1 MSDPEPDDQPAC
13 KRRRGFGAAATLSK
27 PFKSPLRTRGV
38 PIVPLSL
45 SDMTRDPKFEPEPA
59 HHSTSFTAD
68 PEPLTTARDLSIQDR
83 LVVTTRSVY
92 LDSELLGLQKKY
104 RTLFA
109 QRTTQEKALETARQ
123 ALRIESSGTDIDLE
137 MSIDKWRL
145 VSQEAAEE
153 VFTGARERVARMGGV
168 KAWRQRC
175 KQDAPRWDGFQAQ
188 DQGNKYDEDMEIH
201 PDCPDHRLEKSNGT
215 ATQDDDTD
223 EVQIMFFGFR
233 ARANWPQEFTME
245 FMLKTLNIEHKTIG
259 FDAIMGKWARK

>member
-45 SDMTRDPKFEPEPA
+45 SDMTQDPKFEPEPA
-59 HHSTSFTAD
+59 QDSTSRTAD
-68 PEPLTTARDLSIQDR
+68 AEPLTTAQGLSIQDGH
-83 LVVTTRSVY
+83 VVTTRSVY
-92 LDSELLGLQKKY
+92 WDSELLGLQKKH
-104 RTLFA
+104 RNLFS
-109 QRTTQEKALETARQ
+109 QRMTQEKALETARQ

-137 MSIDKWRL
+137 MSINKWRL
-145 VSQEAAEE
+145 VGQEAAEE

-175 KQDAPRWDGFQAQ
+175 KQYAPQWDGFEAQ
-188 DQGNKYDEDMEIH
+188 DQGNKYDEDMDVH
-201 PDCPDHRLEKSNGT
+201 PDNPDHRLEKTNDT
-215 ATQDDDTD
+215 PTQGNDTD
-223 EVQIMFFGFR
+223 E
-233 ARANWPQEFTME
+233 EFTME

-259 FDAIMGKWARK
+259 FDAVMGKWARK